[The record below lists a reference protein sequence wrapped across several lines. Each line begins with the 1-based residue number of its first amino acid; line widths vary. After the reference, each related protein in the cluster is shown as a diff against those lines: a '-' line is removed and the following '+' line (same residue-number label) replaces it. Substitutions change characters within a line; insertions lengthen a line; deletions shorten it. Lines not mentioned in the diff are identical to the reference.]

1 MQGVIFAK
9 QKVIDAQER
18 KIHTL
23 DAANTRL
30 LSALSQLKERYQGRN
45 GIVSSSPSS
54 PAKLAVIENGDA
66 RFKSSSCWLLILD
79 SKDLKDW
86 SFVSRAVQGDYLD
99 FNAFRLKK
107 FDFKSSSYCWSSN
120 LNSSSLTEV
129 SICDLEKDLAFP
141 RCFSKGDFISWV
153 WIDYFLFLKILCEW
167 ICMKFSKFDG
177 VFD

>member
-66 RFKSSSCWLLILD
+66 RFKSSSCWLLLLD
-79 SKDLKDW
+79 TKLKDW

-99 FNAFRLKK
+99 LYAFKTEKVWLRKQFKLTFGHLFWTKLKQFLFVIEK
-107 FDFKSSSYCWSSN
+107 RN
-120 LNSSSLTEV
+120 LHFPVVFLKEV
-129 SICDLEKDLAFP
+129 SFLA
-141 RCFSKGDFISWV
+141 CG
-153 WIDYFLFLKILCEW
+153 
-167 ICMKFSKFDG
+167 
-177 VFD
+177 